1 MFETLIGAYREAIEF
16 ISETFPFL
24 QSQWFKTIIFIVK
37 IVMGAVGL
45 ILLSFIVW
53 VLLKTSWIKFSFGQD
68 VSEFMR
74 YRAGGAQKRMRDWE
88 RIRKRLLGTNVSEY
102 KLSILEADQMLD
114 EVLRKLGI
122 KGETM
127 DDRLLN
133 TPDTLVK
140 SIVRMQEVHRTRNN
154 IVRDPDYYLAQEE
167 AVSVINAYEEAFRD
181 LDLI

>member
-1 MFETLIGAYREAIEF
+1 MIETLLQAYREAVEF
-16 ISETFPFL
+16 IAETFPFL
-24 QSQWFKTIIFIVK
+24 QSQWFKTIIFSVK
-37 IVMGAVGL
+37 IIMGTVGL
-45 ILLSFIVW
+45 ALLSFIVW
-53 VLLKTSWIKFSFGQD
+53 VLLKTSWMRFSFGQD

-74 YRAGGAQKRMRDWE
+74 YKAGGVQKRMHDWE

-133 TPDTLVK
+133 TPDTLIK
-140 SIVRMQEVHRTRNN
+140 SIERMREMHRTRNN
-154 IVRDPDYYLAQEE
+154 IVRDPDYYLSQEE
-167 AVSVINAYEEAFRD
+167 SISVINAYEEAFRD
-181 LDLI
+181 LDLL

>member
-1 MFETLIGAYREAIEF
+1 MSRVWNHKLNFMFETLIWAYREAIEF

-24 QSQWFKTIIFIVK
+24 QSQWFKAIIFIVK

-88 RIRKRLLGTNVSEY
+88 RIRK
-102 KLSILEADQMLD
+102 
-114 EVLRKLGI
+114 
-122 KGETM
+122 
-127 DDRLLN
+127 
-133 TPDTLVK
+133 
-140 SIVRMQEVHRTRNN
+140 
-154 IVRDPDYYLAQEE
+154 
-167 AVSVINAYEEAFRD
+167 
-181 LDLI
+181 